1 MANRPSRAMGL
12 VQAVHSLGARFLRT
26 EGEVT
31 PDDAGGGIESSD
43 VDDDD
48 DNGEVEY
55 GGVPPPPPELGVGT
69 AATGAEGVV
78 SGDDE
83 ADDDG
88 DDVAEK
94 LPREGDCGLAMS
106 DAAGVIMLRWLEG
119 MVWLAGLRFFST
131 AASTPLAMSALLP
144 MLLLRSWSRWCSAR
158 SRPVL
163 ADSLGDR
170 SLPLELRSR
179 SRSRSRV
186 SRWSR
191 SLPLPPELR

>member
-1 MANRPSRAMGL
+1 
-12 VQAVHSLGARFLRT
+12 LGARFLRT
-26 EGEVT
+26 EGEVA

-43 VDDDD
+43 EDDEDDDD
-48 DNGEVEY
+48 DDGEVEY

-94 LPREGDCGLAMS
+94 LPREGEGEGGLVAS
-106 DAAGVIMLRWLEG
+106 DAAGAIMLRWLEG

-163 ADSLGDR
+163 ADSLEDR